1 MEKTI
6 ILYKPQVEFYIN
18 NLVFIL
24 FENNYFN
31 YLENAICYKDKII
44 DYIEENITTFPHKT
58 TPLELKEFG
67 SNYIFYKSNS
77 RTTWYI
83 FFESKGKNYIIT
95 YITNSNSEQA
105 KWL

>member
-24 FENNYFN
+24 FQNDYFS
-31 YLENAICYKDKII
+31 YLENAIRYKDKII
-44 DYIEENITTFPHKT
+44 DFIEENKT
-58 TPLELKEFG
+58 TPLQLKEFG

-83 FFESKGKNYIIT
+83 FFENKGNNYIIT